1 MLNAGVLTFP
11 ELAMGETLPL
21 ATIQAAM
28 FEFLQDRD
36 DAG

>member
-1 MLNAGVLTFP
+1 
-11 ELAMGETLPL
+11 LAMGETLPL